1 MAKIIY
7 LIECL
12 NRSGGTERVVSLKA
26 NWLVEHGYEVTILT
40 TIEKEICSF
49 YPLSEKI
56 KLYALHIDN
65 LADVRK
71 QQSRKDALSSLKNI
85 FISFRRQLVAEKEIV
100 GIYKRKSM

>member
-7 LIECL
+7 LIECM

-26 NWLVEHGYEVTILT
+26 NWLVEHGYDVTILT

-56 KLYALHIDN
+56 KLHALHIDN
-65 LADVRK
+65 LVDVRK

-85 FISFRRQLVAEKEIV
+85 FISFKRHWLLKKKLLE
-100 GIYKRKSM
+100 YRKSM

>member
-40 TIEKEICSF
+40 TIEKDICPF

-56 KLYALHIDN
+56 KLQA
-65 LADVRK
+65 
-71 QQSRKDALSSLKNI
+71 
-85 FISFRRQLVAEKEIV
+85 
-100 GIYKRKSM
+100 